1 MNLSLAELCQLKR
14 AQEQSSRPF
23 RDLPGERPGNP
34 NLLFRPNPNLFS
46 DQLDLFRVD
55 RDGSTEDDH

>member
-1 MNLSLAELCQLKR
+1 MTLAERCQLIR
-14 AQEQSSRPF
+14 ADEQCASRF
-23 RDLPGERPGNP
+23 KDLPGERPGNP